1 MIPENTSSKR
11 YWYGPYEG
19 YEMRSQRR
27 LQDDLGVDEA
37 AVEAILR
44 LRRQVIELQSHIR
57 RLEAE
62 CSPVCRP
69 TYASGSLPRSLLRG
83 QLDRT
88 GNSGMITVC
97 RHL

>member
-1 MIPENTSSKR
+1 MSSDNPSPRR

-19 YEMRSQRR
+19 YESRGQRR

-37 AVEAILR
+37 SAEAILR

-62 CSPVCRP
+62 L
-69 TYASGSLPRSLLRG
+69 TAQYASQHMRLARYREVYYEATWIELEYV
-83 QLDRT
+83 DDEE
-88 GNSGMITVC
+88 
-97 RHL
+97 